1 MLTGTSWPRRAVAL
15 ATVAG
20 ALAGCGS
27 GIRGTRPARA
37 PAPAT
42 AMHTRAALRSAID
55 SMITA
60 PQFRN
65 AHWGVLIVHPT
76 TGDTLYSHNAGKLFM
91 PASNQKLLTAAVA
104 LAQLGPDFRFLTTF
118 AVRPFGEGP
127 PVRDGVLQG
136 DLVVIGRGDPTV
148 SDHMLG
154 DAMAALRAAADSLA
168 ARGVRRVAGRLVRG
182 GDAFPDANYGYG
194 WAWDDF
200 EYAYSAGVDEL
211 IFNEGFSRVVVRAG
225 ARPGDRPVAQLAPAP
240 YPAMRVVA
248 TTVAAPVTRGA
259 GDLPPDSGRTPTTSL
274 SVVTDPEYGP
284 SVTGTIAVGDSATL
298 TVAHR
303 DVAAAYLA
311 ALSVALGERGIALGG
326 GTDARVTAAVP
337 VTGAAPLDTLFSL
350 ASPPLRE
357 VLPHLQKPSQ
367 NQIAEVLLKTL
378 GLERTGVGSADSGR
392 RVIESQLVAWGAD
405 PEGFAVRDGSG
416 LSRHDYV
423 SPETVVRVL
432 EAMRRSPDFAAY
444 YDALPIAGVDGTIAT
459 RMRGTPAQ
467 GNVHAKTGYVDRA
480 RSLSGYVH
488 AADGELL
495 LFSLLCNNWTTSVRA
510 VERVQDEIAVRLAM
524 LPVKQR

>member
-1 MLTGTSWPRRAVAL
+1 
-15 ATVAG
+15 
-20 ALAGCGS
+20 
-27 GIRGTRPARA
+27 
-37 PAPAT
+37 
-42 AMHTRAALRSAID
+42 
-55 SMITA
+55 
-60 PQFRN
+60 
-65 AHWGVLIVHPT
+65 
-76 TGDTLYSHNAGKLFM
+76 
-91 PASNQKLLTAAVA
+91 
-104 LAQLGPDFRFLTTF
+104 
-118 AVRPFGEGP
+118 
-127 PVRDGVLQG
+127 
-136 DLVVIGRGDPTV
+136 
-148 SDHMLG
+148 
-154 DAMAALRAAADSLA
+154 
-168 ARGVRRVAGRLVRG
+168 
-182 GDAFPDANYGYG
+182 
-194 WAWDDF
+194 
-200 EYAYSAGVDEL
+200 
-211 IFNEGFSRVVVRAG
+211 
-225 ARPGDRPVAQLAPAP
+225 VAQLAPAP

-311 ALSVALGERGIALGG
+311 ALSIALGERGIALGG